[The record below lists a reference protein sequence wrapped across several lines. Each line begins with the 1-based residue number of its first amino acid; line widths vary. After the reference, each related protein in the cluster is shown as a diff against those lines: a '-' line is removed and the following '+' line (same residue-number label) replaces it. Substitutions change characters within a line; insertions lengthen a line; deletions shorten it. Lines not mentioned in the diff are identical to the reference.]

1 MMNAEAQMASFE
13 VGWGWFYW
21 TWVTESAAQWSW
33 KGGMAAGVLPKKVWE
48 RDFNCTQQIPD
59 FKALPETQ

>member
-1 MMNAEAQMASFE
+1 
-13 VGWGWFYW
+13 
-21 TWVTESAAQWSW
+21 
-33 KGGMAAGVLPKKVWE
+33 MAAGVLPKKVWE